1 MKDLMALGRSLKVR
15 AAQVG
20 RNVSATQRRATSVL
34 ARELILHTP
43 VDEGTARSNWQV
55 GLTAHSASPRSA
67 YAPGNQLGMGET
79 RNASASIA
87 AAYAAVNRAPIG
99 SDLYVSNPLD
109 YIDDLDD
116 GASRQA
122 APGLV
127 QRALA
132 VAALEVRRSKIFVND
147 RG

>member
-1 MKDLMALGRSLKVR
+1 MAEMSSLGRTLRVR

-20 RNVSATQRRATSVL
+20 RHAQATQRQATKVL
-34 ARELILHTP
+34 ARELILGTP
-43 VDEGTARSNWQV
+43 VDRGTARSNWQV
-55 GLTAHSASPRSA
+55 GITANSAGPRPAYSPGRH
-67 YAPGNQLGMGET
+67 LGIGET
-79 RNASASIA
+79 RNAAAAIAASIA
-87 AAYAAVNRAPIG
+87 AVDRAPTG

-109 YIDDLDD
+109 YIDDLDE

-127 QRALA
+127 RRAIA
-132 VAALEVRRSKIFVND
+132 VAGYEVRRRKIFVND